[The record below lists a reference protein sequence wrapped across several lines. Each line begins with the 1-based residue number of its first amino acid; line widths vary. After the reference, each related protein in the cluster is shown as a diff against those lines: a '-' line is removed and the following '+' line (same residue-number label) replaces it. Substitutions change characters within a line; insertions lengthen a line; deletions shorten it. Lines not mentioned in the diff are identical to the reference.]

1 MKKRF
6 AIVFLLL
13 CTLLYAQDEPAYIQ
27 PDFKAIEQQIKDK
40 NSPLYFPKLFDRFQ
54 KADSTL
60 TLQERYH
67 LYYGYSFT
75 DGYQPYFSSDNA
87 AEIRRLINTDNLS
100 KEQMERVIALSEDVL
115 KGYPFNISIMG
126 YRAYFFRA
134 LGKEK
139 LAVNEE
145 IRANL
150 IVDTI
155 LSTGDGA
162 NKETC
167 FFVISVGNEYELINT
182 LGLVYDGQQKL
193 VDGRYDYLTIQ
204 ENDYGLWGLYFD
216 VSRVMATLK

>member
-1 MKKRF
+1 MKKGF
-6 AIVFLLL
+6 AILFMLL
-13 CTLLYAQDEPAYIQ
+13 CTVLYAQDEPAYIQ
-27 PDFKAIEQQIKDK
+27 PDFKSIEQNIKDK
-40 NSPLYFPKLFDRFQ
+40 NSSLYFPKLLDRFH
-54 KADSTL
+54 KADSTM
-60 TLQERYH
+60 TLAERYH

-75 DGYQPYFSSDNA
+75 EEYQPYFSSENA
-87 AEIRRLINTDNLS
+87 KEIRELINTDNLS
-100 KEQMERVIALSEDVL
+100 REQMERVIALSEDVL
-115 KGYPFNISIMG
+115 KGYPFNISMMG

-139 LAVNEE
+139 QAVNEE

-150 IVDTI
+150 IIDTI

-167 FFVISVGNEYELINT
+167 FYVISVGNEYELINA